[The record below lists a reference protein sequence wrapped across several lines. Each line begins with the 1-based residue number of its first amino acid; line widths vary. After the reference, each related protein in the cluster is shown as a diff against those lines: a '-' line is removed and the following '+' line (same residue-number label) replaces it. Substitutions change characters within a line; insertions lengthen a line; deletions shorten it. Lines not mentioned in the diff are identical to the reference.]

1 MSAKDDLEALIG
13 GINDFSGWTH
23 ADKIRL
29 FAWVQHALLN
39 KDRFST
45 GDINWCYKTL
55 HYSKTNVSQYL
66 SDMEGRKEL
75 LRDGRSFYLE
85 GSVRAQLDARY
96 GEHDIT
102 LSIRQMVKELP
113 DKVPDV
119 AEKDFMKEA
128 LICLRHDAAR
138 AAIIMVW
145 NIGFYHLCNYV
156 LRYKLAEFN
165 NTYKIRYK
173 KKWQGAK
180 VQAVTNYDEFSIDL
194 KESEVIEIC
203 KLANIINPN
212 LHKILKEKLEKRNTA
227 AHPSTVR
234 VTQVQAEAFI
244 DELIRNVVLGLR
256 I

>member
-1 MSAKDDLEALIG
+1 VTDTDDLRNLIG
-13 GINDFSGWTH
+13 RIDGFARWTH

-29 FAWVQHALLN
+29 FAWVQHALRD
-39 KDRFST
+39 KARFST
-45 GDINWCYKTL
+45 ADISWCYETL
-55 HYSKTNVSQYL
+55 RYNKTNVSQYL

-75 LRDGRSFYLE
+75 LRNARGYSVE
-85 GSVRAQLDARY
+85 GSVRDQYDAKY

-102 LSIRQMVKELP
+102 LNIRQMVTELT
-113 DKVPDV
+113 DRVPDI
-119 AEKDFMKEA
+119 AEKDFMREA

-145 NIGFYHLCNYV
+145 NIAFYHLCSYV
-156 LRYKLAEFN
+156 LKHKLTEFN
-165 NTYKIRYK
+165 NAYKTRYP
-173 KKWQGAK
+173 KKWHDAK
-180 VQAVTNYDEFSIDL
+180 VQAITIYDDFSIDL

-203 KLANIINPN
+203 KSANIVNPN
-212 LHKILKEKLEKRNTA
+212 LFKILIEKLGKRNSA

-244 DELIRNVVLGLR
+244 DELIRNAVLGLP